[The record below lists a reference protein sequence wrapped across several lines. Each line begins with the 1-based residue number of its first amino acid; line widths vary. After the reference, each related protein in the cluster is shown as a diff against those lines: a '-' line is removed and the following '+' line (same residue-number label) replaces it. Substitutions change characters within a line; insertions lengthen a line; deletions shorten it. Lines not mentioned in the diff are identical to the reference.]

1 MERVQELVIIRMNIY
16 NNNQEGGGGRMLFN
30 FKTGR
35 DNGCL
40 SFGVGICAK
49 FGYNGTYVSL

>member
-1 MERVQELVIIRMNIY
+1 
-16 NNNQEGGGGRMLFN
+16 MLFN

-49 FGYNGTYVSL
+49 FGHNWTYVSLQ

>member
-1 MERVQELVIIRMNIY
+1 MNSY
-16 NNNQEGGGGRMLFN
+16 NNNQKEVGKMLFN

-49 FGYNGTYVSL
+49 FGHNWTYVSL